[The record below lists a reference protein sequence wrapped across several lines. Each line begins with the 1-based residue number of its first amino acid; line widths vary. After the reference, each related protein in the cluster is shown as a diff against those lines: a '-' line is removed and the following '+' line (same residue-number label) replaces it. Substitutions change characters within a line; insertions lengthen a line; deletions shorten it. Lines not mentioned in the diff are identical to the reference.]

1 MSEPVSPSQPTDP
14 PVGESTQP
22 TDSPA
27 GEPMAAL
34 RRDVCC
40 RKNMLWATSL
50 DKSVSEEAFARALE
64 QVGFVRAA
72 GASPIAGLSMF
83 DHGATGHR
91 VIHVARTGRIQIR
104 LDPLTSHEDRSR
116 AAEQIYELLRA
127 ASRAACQFSD
137 SAAMADNASGA

>member
-1 MSEPVSPSQPTDP
+1 DPPACESMQPTDP
-14 PVGESTQP
+14 STGESMT
-22 TDSPA
+22 
-27 GEPMAAL
+27 AL

-50 DKSVSEEAFARALE
+50 DRSVSEGAFARALE
-64 QVGFVRAA
+64 QLGFVRAA

-127 ASRAACQFSD
+127 ACRAACQSSD
-137 SAAMADNASGA
+137 SAAVAGNASGA

>member
-1 MSEPVSPSQPTDP
+1 MSERVTGSQPTGQPTDP
-14 PVGESTQP
+14 PT
-22 TDSPA
+22 
-27 GEPMAAL
+27 GEPIAEL

-50 DKSVSEEAFARALE
+50 DKSVSNEEFARALE

-72 GASPIAGLSMF
+72 GASPIAGLSVF
-83 DHGATGHR
+83 DHGGTGHR

-127 ASRAACQFSD
+127 ACRVACESSD
-137 SAAMADNASGA
+137 SAAAADASGA

>member
-1 MSEPVSPSQPTDP
+1 MSELVPSSQPTDP
-14 PVGESTQP
+14 PT
-22 TDSPA
+22 
-27 GEPMAAL
+27 GEPIAAL

-50 DKSVSEEAFARALE
+50 DKGVSEEAFSRALE
-64 QVGFVRAA
+64 RLGFVRAA
-72 GASPIAGLSMF
+72 GASPIAGLSVF
-83 DHGATGHR
+83 DHPGTSHR

-127 ASRAACQFSD
+127 ASRAACQPSG
-137 SAAMADNASGA
+137 SAAMADNASGG